1 VPRGLEHERFRL
13 RVLTVRD
20 VLNDYEAIRERV
32 APDGTANPPEGLT
45 LEQNLIDLGWH
56 QKEFQLRRSFAYTV
70 VAPDGT
76 ANPPEGLTL
85 EQNLIDLG
93 WHQKE
98 FQLRRSFAYTVVA
111 PDESRVLGCAYLY
124 PSDREGYDAR
134 AQCWVRRDAAELDG
148 ELYRAFRAWVE
159 AEWPLEHVWWPGRD
173 DA

>member
-20 VLNDYEAIRERV
+20 VLNDYEAIRER
-32 APDGTANPPEGLT
+32 
-45 LEQNLIDLGWH
+45 
-56 QKEFQLRRSFAYTV
+56 